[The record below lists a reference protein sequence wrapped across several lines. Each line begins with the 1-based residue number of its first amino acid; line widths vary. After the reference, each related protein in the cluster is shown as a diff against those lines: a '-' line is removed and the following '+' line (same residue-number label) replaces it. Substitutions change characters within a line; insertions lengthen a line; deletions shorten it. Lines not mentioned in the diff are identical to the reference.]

1 MSFFSWKV
9 PYSRPF
15 CLLLLVI
22 GMTGSLFIMAP
33 MGVQRELKQEE
44 HYGDIIYI
52 PELDQKV
59 TVQEFNRTQPGEW
72 TVTVLLKNGKR
83 IKIGFETVYPNGLD
97 NK

>member
-1 MSFFSWKV
+1 MAFFSRR
-9 PYSRPF
+9 SGPF
-15 CLLLLVI
+15 CLSVLMISVVGTI
-22 GMTGSLFIMAP
+22 FIMAP
-33 MGVQRELKQEE
+33 MGVQQELKQEE

-72 TVTVLLKNGKR
+72 TVSVLLKNGKR